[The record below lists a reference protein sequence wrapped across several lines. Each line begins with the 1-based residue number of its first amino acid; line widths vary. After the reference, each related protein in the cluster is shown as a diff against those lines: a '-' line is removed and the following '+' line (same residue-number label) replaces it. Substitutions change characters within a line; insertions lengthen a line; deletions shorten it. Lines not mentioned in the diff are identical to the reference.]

1 MTFQPGFDFTE
12 AKAMIALSQAIYG
25 EPSPTPVQPPTPQSV
40 GWSKVDALSPSGPTL
55 LDNLWQIWQNDNNSN
70 QYAIVVR
77 GTVDTAPSILADLL
91 FPLVDAR
98 NDLSVT
104 LGGTKYEIPFNLA
117 RDEGDSAVIAG
128 THLGFTLGLLLML
141 ATTDRPLLLTLANF
155 AVQKKLGKDI
165 EVFITG
171 HSQGASVATL
181 LTSFVRHASGIFA
194 DIAKVPFK
202 TYVFAPAK
210 PGNEHYGYDYDF
222 IAGVKGLG
230 WSVVSTQGW
239 VPEAPFTLQGPW
251 DLNTPNPL
259 REFGGHLDLSLDP
272 VAAQFAHKL
281 EPSVASIGK
290 DLVENAHRAIAD
302 LKPKITASDIC
313 LNASAFGGPETALA
327 DGSAISDLLDDF
339 LKRIQLSLNFAYA
352 GSLVPLF
359 ATPGGNP
366 NNPKDYFWQHHLGN
380 YWKYMDEQYGP

>member
-1 MTFQPGFDFTE
+1 
-12 AKAMIALSQAIYG
+12 MIALSQAIYDA
-25 EPSPTPVQPPTPQSV
+25 PSPTPIQPPSPQSV
-40 GWSKVDALSPSGPTL
+40 GWSKVDAWSPSGPTL

-77 GTVDTAPSILADLL
+77 GTVDTKPSILADLL

-98 NDLSVT
+98 TDLSVT
-104 LGGTKYEIPFNLA
+104 IGGTQYTIPFNLA

-128 THLGFTLGLLLML
+128 THLGFTLSLLLML
-141 ATTDRPLLLTLANF
+141 TTTNRPLLLTLAFLAAEF
-155 AVQKKLGKDI
+155 AAKKKLGEDV

-194 DIAKVPFK
+194 DIAKVPYK

-210 PGNEHYGYDYDF
+210 SGNEHYGYDYDF

-259 REFGGHLDLSLDP
+259 REFGGRLDLSVDAPL
-272 VAAQFAHKL
+272 ARLANKL
-281 EPSVASIGK
+281 EPAAASIGK
-290 DLVENAHRAIAD
+290 DLVESARVLVAD
-302 LKPKITASDIC
+302 LKPKLTASDIC
-313 LNASAFGGPETALA
+313 LNASAFGGPESDLA
-327 DGSAISDLLDDF
+327 DGSTISGLLDDF

-366 NNPKDYFWQHHLGN
+366 KKLAS
-380 YWKYMDEQYGP
+380 